1 MPIIRDGDR
10 KRVLKNAN
18 SVGKVDFVL
27 FMIGCYDGNERQVK
41 TQLPEA
47 WRFAAFPIT
56 IKLISAFVVCVLLN
70 MIS

>member
-27 FMIGCYDGNERQVK
+27 FQI
-41 TQLPEA
+41 
-47 WRFAAFPIT
+47 
-56 IKLISAFVVCVLLN
+56 
-70 MIS
+70 